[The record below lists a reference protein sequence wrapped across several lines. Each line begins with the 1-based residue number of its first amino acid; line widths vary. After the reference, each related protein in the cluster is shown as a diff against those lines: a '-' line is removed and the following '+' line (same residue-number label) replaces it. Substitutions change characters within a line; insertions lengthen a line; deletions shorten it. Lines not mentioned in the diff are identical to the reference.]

1 MTIEAFIVAYLNSV
15 ITDAPTSGDVPHPR
29 PAQFITV
36 EKTGE
41 RNRNHI
47 PKAEIAVQSWAASR
61 ADAMALNE
69 RVKAAMLDMVSEL
82 EIMRCALNAEYN
94 FPSEETKCPR
104 YQSVF
109 EIVYNRNLTA

>member
-1 MTIEAFIVAYLNSV
+1 MTIEAFIVAYLNRE
-15 ITDAPTSGDVPHPR
+15 ITDIPTSGDVPHPL
-29 PAQFITV
+29 PAQFVTV

-69 RVKAAMLDMVSEL
+69 RVKDVMLDMVSEP
-82 EIMRCALNAEYN
+82 EIMRCVLNAEYN
-94 FPSEETKCPR
+94 FPYEEIKHPR

-109 EIVYNRNLTA
+109 EIVYNQNMTA